1 MLLASIASVASILC
15 LCCLWCTRS
24 SAQQLAR
31 SRHSNTN
38 VGFAVYTLDVHL
50 GCTLYIPGCYWCKV
64 CDLRRELGSKPSFFT
79 SSTASFNFSMSPP
92 FLHFSKSSTIS
103 WPQDYSCQSGTR
115 MTGPN
120 YMNYQPWSESL
131 YTLPSSCRP
140 PFLVCKFVLPPSAP
154 HWLWAS
160 ANWSMQTWFLC
171 KM

>member
-24 SAQQLAR
+24 SVQQLAR

-38 VGFAVYTLDVHL
+38 VGFAVYTLDVHCISL
-50 GCTLYIPGCYWCKV
+50 VATDIRYVICGVNWAASLPSSL
-64 CDLRRELGSKPSFFT
+64 LRLPPSISPWARH
-79 SSTASFNFSMSPP
+79 SSTSQNPLQYLDLKTILASPEQEWP
-92 FLHFSKSSTIS
+92 DQIIWTI
-103 WPQDYSCQSGTR
+103 
-115 MTGPN
+115 N
-120 YMNYQPWSESL
+120 LESL

-140 PFLVCKFVLPPSAP
+140 QFLVCKFVLPPSAP